1 MVKRVVRLKRGGV
14 LTSPV
19 MPESELMKKQ
29 RLENKMAV
37 NKEITENLQR
47 HNPGRTATM
56 SMAPVRDDTD
66 KLQPVKRS
74 VGIGSDRPPSKPME
88 TQTEPVAKR
97 PEVSVKAQLHSE
109 RLKEVGKLMKSEKL
123 SRKDA
128 WARVKG
134 E

>member
-19 MPESELMKKQ
+19 MPETELMKKQ

-47 HNPGRTATM
+47 HNAGRIATM
-56 SMAPVRDDTD
+56 SMAPLRDDTD
-66 KLQPVKRS
+66 KLEAVKRS
-74 VGIGSDRPPSKPME
+74 VGIQSKPIE

-97 PEVSVKAQLHSE
+97 PEVSVKAQLQSE
-109 RLKEVGKLMKSEKL
+109 RLKEVGRLMKSQKL

-128 WARVKG
+128 WAKVKG